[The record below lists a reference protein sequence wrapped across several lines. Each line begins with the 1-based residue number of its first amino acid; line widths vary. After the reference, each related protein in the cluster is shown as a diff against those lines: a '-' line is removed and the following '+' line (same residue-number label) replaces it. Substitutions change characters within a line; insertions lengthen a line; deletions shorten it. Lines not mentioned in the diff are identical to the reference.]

1 MKTLFFEFLL
11 DFYVNNIL
19 EDWSVTTKLGKVY
32 YYPFWFIRS
41 IIMWIISPL
50 WILPFFIKRTDTYKE
65 FQTKM
70 EIYLK
75 QL

>member
-11 DFYVNNIL
+11 DFYINNIL
-19 EDWSVTTKLGKVY
+19 EDWSVTTKLGKIY
-32 YYPFWFIRS
+32 YYPFWIIRS
-41 IIMWIISPL
+41 IFMWIISPL
-50 WILPFFIKRTDTYKE
+50 WLVPFFIKRTDTYKD

-75 QL
+75 